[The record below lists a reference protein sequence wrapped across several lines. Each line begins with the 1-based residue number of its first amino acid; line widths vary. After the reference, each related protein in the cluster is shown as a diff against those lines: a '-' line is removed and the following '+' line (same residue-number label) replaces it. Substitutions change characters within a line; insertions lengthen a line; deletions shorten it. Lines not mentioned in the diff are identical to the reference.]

1 MNLIP
6 ALHHY
11 NKCTTPAHMRMS
23 PIHWTSP
30 TCEGVLCTCCVSVIN
45 LTFSLDK
52 KLNEIIELNINAEEN
67 HFFWAH

>member
-1 MNLIP
+1 
-6 ALHHY
+6 
-11 NKCTTPAHMRMS
+11 MRVD
-23 PIHWTSP
+23 PTHWGPPSY
-30 TCEGVLCTCCVSVIN
+30 EGLCSCCVSVIN